1 MVFRIKDK
9 KVYIGRKYI
18 REANDVELELC
29 EEIEKYKAEQIDLLR
44 ACDKLSRGLDKIIKA
59 GQ

>member
-1 MVFRIKDK
+1 MVFKVKDD

-44 ACDKLSRGLDKIIKA
+44 AFDKLNRSLDKLIKA